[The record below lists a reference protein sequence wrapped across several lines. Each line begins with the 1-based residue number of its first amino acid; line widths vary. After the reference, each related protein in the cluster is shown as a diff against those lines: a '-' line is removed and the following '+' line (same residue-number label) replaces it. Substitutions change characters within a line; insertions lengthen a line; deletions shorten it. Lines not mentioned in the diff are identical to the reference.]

1 MDPGSS
7 WTYDL
12 GGSLTSVAAVAR
24 QPDGAVLVYARGGDG
39 ALWSI
44 RYRYPADM
52 GAWTSLGGRI
62 G

>member
-1 MDPGSS
+1 
-7 WTYDL
+7 
-12 GGSLTSVAAVAR
+12 VAAIAR